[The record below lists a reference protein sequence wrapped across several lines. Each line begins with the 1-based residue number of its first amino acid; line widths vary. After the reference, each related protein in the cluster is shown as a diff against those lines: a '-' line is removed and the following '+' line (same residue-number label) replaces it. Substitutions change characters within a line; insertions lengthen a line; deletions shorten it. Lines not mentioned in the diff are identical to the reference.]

1 MEPKEVENLVR
12 AMRRLKVAEFTYKV
26 EGVELSVR
34 FEGEAV
40 AAPVYVAAPAP
51 VAAPVSAALAPVAS
65 APAAAAPKDY
75 RAVRA
80 PIVGTFYRAA
90 SPDAPPYVKV
100 GDRVRKGQV
109 VCIIE
114 AMKLMNQI
122 EADVEGVV
130 AEIAIEN
137 GQPVQFGQDLF
148 RITAG

>member
-40 AAPVYVAAPAP
+40 AAPVYVAGPAP
-51 VAAPVSAALAPVAS
+51 SPAALPAPVAS
-65 APAAAAPKDY
+65 APAATSATTAAPQKDY

-114 AMKLMNQI
+114 AM
-122 EADVEGVV
+122 
-130 AEIAIEN
+130 
-137 GQPVQFGQDLF
+137 
-148 RITAG
+148 

>member
-51 VAAPVSAALAPVAS
+51 VAAPVSAAPAPVAS